1 MTDDITLTAPWL
13 HVRPEHG
20 EGVVWDAARQTLL
33 FVDIPAGRIWQA
45 APATGRID
53 YFEVPGTVGA
63 VHPADDGRSLV
74 IADDDGI
81 ALCRDGRIVRRLAA
95 PLADRSDL
103 RMNDANVDPGGR
115 YFAGSMAFDLRPG
128 AGNLYRIDTDGSLTT
143 PVTGTAISNGIDWS
157 PDGSRCYYVDSPLR
171 RVDVFDYAVDT
182 GTLSNRRP
190 FVDVHDQPGF
200 PDGLTVDASGGVWV
214 AFFRGARVCR
224 FDPTGA
230 LTTTVHLP
238 VDLVTSCCFGGAEL
252 DQLFISTSTE
262 NMSADAISRAPAA
275 GGIFM
280 LRTGWRGRPGTPVRT
295 NGW

>member
-20 EGVVWDAARQTLL
+20 EGVVWDPARQMLL
-33 FVDIPAGRIWQA
+33 FVDIPAGRIWQVD
-45 APATGRID
+45 PATGRIN

-63 VHPADDGRSLV
+63 VHPADDGESLV

-81 ALCRDGRIVRRLAA
+81 ALCRGGRIVRRLAA
-95 PLADRSDL
+95 PLADHPDI
-103 RMNDANVDPGGR
+103 RMNDANVDPAGR

-128 AGNLYRIDTDGSLTT
+128 AANLYRLDTDGSLTT
-143 PVTGTAISNGIDWS
+143 AVTGATISNGIDWS
-157 PDGSRCYYVDSPLR
+157 LDSSRCYYVDSPLH
-171 RVDVFDYAVDT
+171 RVDVFDYAVAT
-182 GTLSNRRP
+182 GALSNRRL
-190 FVDVHDQPGF
+190 FVDVHDHPGL

-214 AFFRGARVCR
+214 AFFGGARVCR
-224 FDPTGA
+224 FDPTGT

-238 VDLVTSCCFGGAEL
+238 VALITSCCFGGAEL

-262 NMSADAISRAPAA
+262 NMSADDISRAPAA

-280 LRTGWRGRPGTPVRT
+280 LRTRWRGRPGTPVRT
-295 NGW
+295 ANW